1 MAHIGRI
8 QHSGQPA
15 DLGDAL
21 PRPARGGSD
30 VKKLLFLT
38 TVAVVGAVLLS
49 SQDDIRRYIKM
60 RNM

>member
-1 MAHIGRI
+1 M
-8 QHSGQPA
+8 
-15 DLGDAL
+15 
-21 PRPARGGSD
+21 
-30 VKKLLFLT
+30 KKLLFLV